1 MKALLKPISSTSTPA
16 TSRHPALSARNLAAV
31 FQNEGRPNI
40 VVKDISFDIAPG
52 QLICLIGP
60 SGCGKTTLL
69 NMIAGFTKPAS
80 GSVMVNGR
88 PVVRPGPDR
97 CVVFQQDALFPWL
110 TVEENIT
117 FGLKRSSQKKNPS
130 HQSVKRILELVGLLP
145 FKNYLPDAISGGM
158 KQRVAL
164 ARVLV
169 LRPQILLMDEPFG
182 ALDAQSREDMQDLL
196 LELWAKLKP
205 TIFFVTHD
213 LSEAIVLAD
222 RILLMNKAPGRI
234 ISDIPVNLSRPRKRE
249 SDQFHQLYKTIRKRF

>member
-1 MKALLKPISSTSTPA
+1 MKPLLKTIRSVSVRTESQL
-16 TSRHPALSARNLAAV
+16 PALSARRLSAV
-31 FQNEGRPNI
+31 FHNEGRPNI
-40 VVKDISFDIAPG
+40 VLADISFDIFPG

-69 NMIAGFTKPAS
+69 SMIAGFLKPT
-80 GSVMVNGR
+80 GGEIHVNGR
-88 PVVRPGPDR
+88 PVSRPGPDR

-110 TVEENIT
+110 TVEENIA
-117 FGLKRSSQKKNPS
+117 FGLKRRSRNRKESRQA
-130 HQSVKRILELVGLLP
+130 VTRILDLVGLLP
-145 FKNYLPDAISGGM
+145 FRNYLPDAISGGM

-169 LRPQILLMDEPFG
+169 LRPEILLMDEPFG

-196 LELWAKLKP
+196 LELWGKLKP

-222 RILLMNKAPGRI
+222 RIMLMDKAPGRI
-234 ISDIPVNLSRPRKRE
+234 VSDIAVNLPRPRKRE
-249 SDQFHQLYKTIRKRF
+249 SDQFHLLYKTIRQRF